1 LLRLCRSGF
10 LSDVGGNQA
19 KGGIMSKRWGRGR
32 RGWLRR
38 LLTLESA
45 LIALAMAILALLAV
59 MADVGVP

>member
-1 LLRLCRSGF
+1 
-10 LSDVGGNQA
+10 
-19 KGGIMSKRWGRGR
+19 
-32 RGWLRR
+32 LRR

>member
-1 LLRLCRSGF
+1 
-10 LSDVGGNQA
+10 
-19 KGGIMSKRWGRGR
+19 M
-32 RGWLRR
+32 RR

>member
-1 LLRLCRSGF
+1 
-10 LSDVGGNQA
+10 
-19 KGGIMSKRWGRGR
+19 MSKRWGRGR
-32 RGWLRR
+32 RGWLRQ